1 MVVVVAAKVAVD
13 AVSHIE
19 VILSTFLAELRGD
32 RHAVDSGTAIV
43 MLVALVSEAGHVVIP
58 GGVLDTDNPESVI
71 VLGIHADLRDLVN
84 VNDRDVEH
92 RPAFGERGKSGS
104 DDIVLTFERGV
115 NLSVR
120 RIERHRSKMSLD
132 PVY

>member
-1 MVVVVAAKVAVD
+1 MVVIVAAKVAVD

-19 VILSTFLAELRGD
+19 IVLSVFLAEFRGD
-32 RHAVDSGTAIV
+32 RHAVDSGAAIE
-43 MLVALVSEAGHVVIP
+43 MLIFLVGETGHVVVPRGI
-58 GGVLDTDNPESVI
+58 LHADDPECVI
-71 VLGIHADLRDLVN
+71 VLRVHADLRDLVN

-120 RIERHRSKMSLD
+120 KD
-132 PVY
+132 